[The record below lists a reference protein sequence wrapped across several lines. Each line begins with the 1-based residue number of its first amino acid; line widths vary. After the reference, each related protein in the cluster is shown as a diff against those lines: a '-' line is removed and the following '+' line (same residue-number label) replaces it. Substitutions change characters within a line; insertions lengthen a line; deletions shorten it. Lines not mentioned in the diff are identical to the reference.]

1 MIVRNA
7 TADDVAYVIRN
18 LSPES
23 HREYTVCAR
32 GRPLLEL
39 EAVLLAALPRAA
51 VMLALVDDRTG
62 LVGALMGG
70 YRGEAQEL
78 RLAGC
83 TTVHF
88 HLIQRAFWIW
98 APRRFIGETVDRLAF
113 RSTMSVMTGHP
124 MWLAMLKKHG
134 FREEG
139 TSLVDGVVFHDL
151 VRLRPSRLT
160 RAGAA

>member
-1 MIVRNA
+1 MIVRPA
-7 TADDVAYVIRN
+7 TAADVVYALRN

-32 GRPLLEL
+32 GLPLDAIEG
-39 EAVLLAALPRAA
+39 ALIRNLPHAA
-51 VMLALVDDRTG
+51 VMFALADARSG

-70 YRGEAQEL
+70 YRGDVGEL
-78 RLAGC
+78 RLSGC

-113 RSTMSVMTGHP
+113 RATMSVMTGHP
-124 MWLAMLKKHG
+124 MWLAMLKKWG

-151 VRLRPSRLT
+151 VRLRPARLT